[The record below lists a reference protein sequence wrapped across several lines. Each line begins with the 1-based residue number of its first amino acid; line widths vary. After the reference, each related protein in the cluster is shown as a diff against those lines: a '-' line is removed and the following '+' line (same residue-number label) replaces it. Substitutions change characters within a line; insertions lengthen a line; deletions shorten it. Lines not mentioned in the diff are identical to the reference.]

1 MTVTNLK
8 TVTVGQSDETFGIFH
23 CCLARMRPDRNGAAA
38 ASLALAS
45 RPKRGAAWTPNRQ
58 PSTQKMEAK
67 DERIPVCL
75 DLVNTNGKHTC

>member
-23 CCLARMRPDRNGAAA
+23 CFLARMRPDRDGAAA

-45 RPKRGAAWTPNRQ
+45 WPNRD
-58 PSTQKMEAK
+58 AA
-67 DERIPVCL
+67 
-75 DLVNTNGKHTC
+75 